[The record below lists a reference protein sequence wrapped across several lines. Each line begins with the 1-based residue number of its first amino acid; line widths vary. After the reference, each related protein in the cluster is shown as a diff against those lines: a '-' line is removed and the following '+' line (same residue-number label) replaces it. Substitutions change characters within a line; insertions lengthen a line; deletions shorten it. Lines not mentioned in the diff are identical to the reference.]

1 MTQTTQTQTPGSIPT
16 RQSPQRPSPWLRG
29 AVLAGRAASTV
40 SRRVGLGAGA
50 IIGGRVTLALAPSA
64 LAGLSAGRQVVLV
77 SGTNGKTTT
86 AHLLATALS
95 AAGPVA
101 HNATGA
107 NMADGAAAAL
117 MADPDAPVA
126 VLEVDE
132 LHLAAVADAV
142 RPAVVV
148 VLNLTRDQLD
158 RGSEVRSVAAAVGGA
173 LAAHPDTVVVA
184 NADDP
189 MVVWAVGAAARVV
202 WVATGSRWTGDASA
216 CPRCG
221 RTVHRSG
228 DGSGDGTGWR
238 CDCGL
243 ARPVPHWTA
252 RDGSAETGG
261 RVIPVPLQL
270 PGAFNV
276 GNAVTAMAAATA
288 MRLDPYVAAAAMS
301 TTSEVAGR
309 YTVRTHRG
317 RQARMLLAK
326 NPAGWA
332 ETLQLLGDR
341 PLLLAVNAREA
352 DGRDTSWLWD
362 VPFED
367 LRCRRVVASGE
378 RAADL
383 GVRLTYAGI
392 DHTTVSDPIAALELL
407 PPGAVD
413 VVANYTAF
421 HRISR
426 HMDAEPW
433 RAR

>member
-1 MTQTTQTQTPGSIPT
+1 MSKPQPATEAAGSAPT
-16 RQSPQRPSPWLRG
+16 RRSPPRPSLWLRG
-29 AVLAGRAASTV
+29 AVRAGRAASTF
-40 SRRVGLGAGA
+40 SRHLGLGAGA
-50 IIGGRVTLALAPSA
+50 MIGGRVTLALAPSA
-64 LAGLSAGRQVVLV
+64 LVGLSAGRQVVLV

-86 AHLLATALS
+86 AHLLATALRTE
-95 AAGPVA
+95 GPVA

-107 NMADGAAAAL
+107 NMTDGAVAAL

-142 RPAVVV
+142 GPAAVV

-158 RGSEVRSVAAAVGGA
+158 RSSEVRSVATAVGSA

-189 MVVWAVGAAARVV
+189 MVVWAVGAAKQVV
-202 WVATGSRWTGDASA
+202 WVATGSRWTDDASA

-221 RTVHRSG
+221 RTVHRSH
-228 DGSGDGTGWR
+228 DGTGWR
-238 CDCGL
+238 CGCGL
-243 ARPVPHWTA
+243 TRPSPHWTA
-252 RDGSAETGG
+252 GNASAETDG

-276 GNAVTAMAAATA
+276 GNAVTAIAAATA
-288 MRLDPYVAAAAMS
+288 LGLDPCKAAATMS
-301 TTSEVAGR
+301 TTSQVAGR
-309 YTVRTHRG
+309 YAVMNHRG

-332 ETLQLLGDR
+332 ETLHLLGDH

-362 VPFED
+362 VPFEN
-367 LRCRRVVASGE
+367 LRSRHVVASGE

-392 DHTTVSDPIAALELL
+392 DHTTVTDPIAALEIL
-407 PPGAVD
+407 PLGPVD
-413 VVANYTAF
+413 VAANYTAF
-421 HRISR
+421 HRIR
-426 HMDAEPW
+426 QRLDAGPG
-433 RAR
+433 RGR